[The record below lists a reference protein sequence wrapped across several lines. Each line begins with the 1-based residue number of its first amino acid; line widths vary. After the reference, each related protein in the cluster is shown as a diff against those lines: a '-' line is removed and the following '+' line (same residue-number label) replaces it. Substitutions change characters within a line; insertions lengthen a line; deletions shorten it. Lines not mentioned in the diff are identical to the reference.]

1 MSNFQGGNPPNKL
14 LRCIK
19 WKTIKPH
26 IVSHFDITIEGCI
39 DIAVQLVAI
48 TIRFKEINDFA
59 LSPKGWRK

>member
-1 MSNFQGGNPPNKL
+1 M
-14 LRCIK
+14 
-19 WKTIKPH
+19 PH